1 MEEKRNTKN
10 SVVKPDNNS
19 FEDTLE
25 AYGFEKG
32 NFCAFKFESTLQ
44 IPHMKPNEEYPIASL
59 KSTESKQQI

>member
-10 SVVKPDNNS
+10 SDVKPDNNS

-32 NFCAFKFESTLQ
+32 NFCAFKFESTL
-44 IPHMKPNEEYPIASL
+44 
-59 KSTESKQQI
+59 